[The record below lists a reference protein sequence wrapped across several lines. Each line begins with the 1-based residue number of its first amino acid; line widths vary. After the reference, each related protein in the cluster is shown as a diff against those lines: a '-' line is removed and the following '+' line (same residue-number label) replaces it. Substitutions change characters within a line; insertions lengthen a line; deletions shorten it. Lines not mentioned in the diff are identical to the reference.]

1 MGDAHI
7 LIDEHRRSQQAKPFR
22 YFVRVAGA
30 ITVRERPRDEAAADA

>member
-7 LIDEHRRSQQAKPFR
+7 LIDENRRSQQVKPFR

-30 ITVRERPRDEAAADA
+30 ITVRE